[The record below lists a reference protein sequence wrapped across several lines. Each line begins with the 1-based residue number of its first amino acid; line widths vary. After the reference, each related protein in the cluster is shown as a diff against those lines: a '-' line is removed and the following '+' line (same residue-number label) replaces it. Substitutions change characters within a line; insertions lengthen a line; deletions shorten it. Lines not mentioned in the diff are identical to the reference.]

1 MRINR
6 IFEGSSEIMRLLI
19 AREAVDAHLAAAG
32 ELASRDADLGAKA
45 RAAAHACG
53 FYARWLPTLVVGEGS
68 LPGSYRRM
76 GRLARHM
83 RYVERSSRALARR
96 TFYAMARWQA
106 GLERKEVLL
115 GRIVDVGAELFAMS
129 AVCVRAEAMRADDRT
144 NGAAAVKLADAF
156 CEQSRERVEALFA
169 QLGDGAGRSDRA
181 VARAV
186 LRGDVRWLEAGV
198 IDTSEGTGPW
208 IAEPSPGP
216 SSSEDR
222 RRRYR

>member
-1 MRINR
+1 M
-6 IFEGSSEIMRLLI
+6 
-19 AREAVDAHLAAAG
+19 
-32 ELASRDADLGAKA
+32 
-45 RAAAHACG
+45 
-53 FYARWLPTLVVGEGS
+53 
-68 LPGSYRRM
+68 PGSYRRM

-83 RYVERSSRALARR
+83 RYVERSARTLARR

-129 AVCVRAEAMRADDRT
+129 AVCVRAEAMRAEDRS

-156 CEQSRERVEALFA
+156 CEQSRERVDALFA
-169 QLGDGAGRSDRA
+169 QLRDGAGRSDRA

-186 LRGDVRWLEAGV
+186 LRGDLRWLEAGV
-198 IDTSEGTGPW
+198 IDASEGTGPW
-208 IAEPSPGP
+208 IAEPNAGP
-216 SSSEDR
+216 STAEDR